1 MKKFLTLLLLLI
13 VSISFVGC
21 GNSKNSMATN
31 LENNV
36 NRLYTY
42 LQKSNDISNEEII
55 IKELSSNEYKGFEYN
70 EYKPENIVSRKEF
83 KNEPTKIENIP
94 PMTGKTLEIKRLT
107 NSTYIPRR
115 INQQN
120 NENLM
125 NYISKIE
132 DLYLLMND
140 ATCANEDCKN
150 KKMDILSYCK
160 LITSLS
166 KQLKENK
173 IELEDE
179 QVECCNDL
187 IGELNKDLVNL
198 NNTKNDVKNN
208 CEACKTSN
216 LNPNLNID
224 QISAKYVK
232 LLNSIEQKTTIY
244 NNLLN
249 TLRLL
254 DCTICG
260 KCSNNKCENCDKENL
275 QTENKEIVD
284 NVEKNIKNIDTFKD
298 NKEIN
303 SSNNQKDDEKIGQ
316 IEDNIETSQNPAMP
330 YMPNGFGYGYP
341 AGGVMPNGGFGNY
354 GLGYGIHSIE
364 NGITNPYR
372 NTDTYKLPTI
382 NEVKRNYTFG
392 FITNPL
398 KEETRK
404 DFKVFQ

>member
-13 VSISFVGC
+13 ISISFVGC
-21 GNSKNSMATN
+21 GNSKNSMAMN

-42 LQKSNDISNEEII
+42 LQKSSEISSEEIT
-55 IKELSSNEYKGFEYN
+55 IKELSSNEYKSFEYN
-70 EYKPENIVSRKEF
+70 EYKPENIVSKKEF

-94 PMTGKTLEIKRLT
+94 PMTGKTFEIKRLT

-173 IELEDE
+173 IELENE

-187 IGELNKDLVNL
+187 IAELNKDLLNL

-224 QISAKYVK
+224 QVSAKYVK

-260 KCSNNKCENCDKENL
+260 KCTNLECKNCEKTAENTNNVIDKE
-275 QTENKEIVD
+275 KV
-284 NVEKNIKNIDTFKD
+284 KNIDTFKE
-298 NKEIN
+298 KETKV
-303 SSNNQKDDEKIGQ
+303 NNEQK
-316 IEDNIETSQNPAMP
+316 IENEQGVETAQNPAAP

-341 AGGVMPNGGFGNY
+341 AGGVMPNAGFGNY
-354 GLGYGIHSIE
+354 GVGYGIHSIE